1 MSIAEIRRMADLG
14 SGKVLTRPGGTL
26 RRETNSRRVQGSS
39 ASVAERPVAE
49 REGARSS
56 ICDPSQSPI
65 NALVRDYTGSA
76 EFEQTLARSTQTEYR
91 RMLTTAEDMFGDMP
105 IAGLDDA
112 RVRGDFLDLA

>member
-65 NALVRDYTGSA
+65 IFVAAMSISEIIRLKRTEALA
-76 EFEQTLARSTQTEYR
+76 K
-91 RMLTTAEDMFGDMP
+91 TA
-105 IAGLDDA
+105 
-112 RVRGDFLDLA
+112 VSV